1 MIMSATKASF
11 TPKDVMTLREKTDMP
26 MMECKAALI
35 EADGDMAKAEEI
47 LRAKAKGKMDAR
59 SERSAG
65 EGRIGIA
72 VQGSDAVIV
81 EVRAESDFTARNPA
95 FLAMV
100 EQVAKA
106 ALGQPAGQVK
116 ADAKITKL
124 VDDVRLTTR
133 ENISFARGERFKGG
147 SFGSYLHHDGKRGA
161 IVQVE
166 GATGIDQNVLNGI
179 ATHVVGY
186 HPTPIGISGAD
197 VPAETVAQIR
207 EQAIAEAKETGK
219 PEQIAQKMAE
229 GRVAKYLKENT
240 LLDQPYVKDPA
251 GKQMVKELLPKG
263 ATIKKFVRYTVG
275 G

>member
-1 MIMSATKASF
+1 MSATKASF

-72 VQGSDAVIV
+72 VKGGDAVIV

-100 EQVAKA
+100 DQVAEA
-106 ALGQPAGQVK
+106 ALKQPAGSVK
-116 ADAKITKL
+116 ADAQITKL

-161 IVQVE
+161 IVHVE
-166 GATGIDQNVLNGI
+166 GATGMDQNALNGI